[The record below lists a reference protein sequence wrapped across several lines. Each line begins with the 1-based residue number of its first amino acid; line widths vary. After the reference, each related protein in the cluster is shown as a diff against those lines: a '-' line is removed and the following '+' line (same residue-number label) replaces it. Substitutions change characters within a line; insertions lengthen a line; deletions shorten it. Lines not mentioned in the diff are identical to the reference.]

1 MAVHKGRALT
11 SSRCPSSVRAYPW
24 RRTDFKMRY
33 SATLEIREMEALI
46 TGTNTR
52 VMWERQS
59 RTREVQAGRGVKM
72 ETAVEE
78 DGRCTGCCC
87 AHCAALLRI
96 QLPPALLSRRA
107 LDLLSVLVV
116 SFHLLF
122 ASRSTLGV
130 FVGLFLGFHK
140 YLKITLSA
148 YFETVLHCFAIV
160 FHVSF
165 RKLLTSS
172 HILALPLIR
181 YGVECLL

>member
-1 MAVHKGRALT
+1 
-11 SSRCPSSVRAYPW
+11 
-24 RRTDFKMRY
+24 
-33 SATLEIREMEALI
+33 
-46 TGTNTR
+46 
-52 VMWERQS
+52 
-59 RTREVQAGRGVKM
+59 M